1 MQKLGDAELVSAR
14 YLPPKPTA
22 AGPVPMVYNFSPTAA
37 FQGNRFILASSTQLA
52 EALLKAPV
60 KGAPAANLA
69 TEMNIPVL
77 GDVLSDNRDAI
88 VSGNMLSKGQTR
100 EEADAEL
107 NLLLQLLS
115 WFQSVSARLTPS
127 ADSLQLEFSL
137 QTAVNEGAAADAK

>member
-1 MQKLGDAELVSAR
+1 M
-14 YLPPKPTA
+14 
-22 AGPVPMVYNFSPTAA
+22 
-37 FQGNRFILASSTQLA
+37 
-52 EALLKAPV
+52 
-60 KGAPAANLA
+60 
-69 TEMNIPVL
+69 
-77 GDVLSDNRDAI
+77 SDNRDAI

-115 WFQSVSARLTPS
+115 WFQSVSAQLTPS